1 MPVVIGSKRESD
13 FTDPIGM
20 LSDCHRRI
28 ERFLRVLLTIATEQ
42 QGGPLSGEQKA
53 AFDAALNYF
62 RNAAPQHTADEEE
75 SLFPRLRRI
84 ESAEMQSTLE
94 QIDALEHDHERAD
107 ASHQEVER
115 LGREWLKRGQLP
127 GEDAKRLASL
137 LAELSELY
145 EHHIALEDR
154 EIFPCANRLLSP
166 EDRTAV
172 GAEMAGRRGITA
184 SRTAVRRS

>member
-42 QGGPLSGEQKA
+42 QGGPLSGEQRVA
-53 AFDAALNYF
+53 LETALNYF
-62 RNAAPQHTADEEE
+62 RNAAPKHTADEEE

-84 ESAEMQSTLE
+84 ESPEMRSTLE
-94 QIDALEHDHERAD
+94 RIDALEHDHQRAD
-107 ASHQEVER
+107 QRHQEVER
-115 LGREWLKRGQLP
+115 LGREWLNRGRLP
-127 GEDAKRLASL
+127 GEDAKRLANL
-137 LAELSELY
+137 LTELSELY
-145 EHHIALEDR
+145 EQHIALEDR
-154 EIFPCANRLLSP
+154 EIFPSAKRLLSP

-172 GAEMAGRRGITA
+172 GVEMADRRGL
-184 SRTAVRRS
+184 RAV